1 MSKKKE
7 TEKEV
12 KFDFTTVERLPPPD
26 RQKSGIYDEMIRR
39 IDLLPEGVHKLEL
52 HGTAKP
58 NDVYIALSDRLKDT
72 PDIAVE
78 RRNGAIYIVKQ
89 YG

>member
-1 MSKKKE
+1 MPKKKE

-12 KFDFTTVERLPPPD
+12 KFDFTTVEFLPPPD
-26 RQKSGIYDEMIRR
+26 RQKSDIFDKMIRK
-39 IDLLPEGVHKLEL
+39 IDLLPDGVHKLEL

-58 NDVYIALSDRLKDT
+58 KDVYKALSDRLKDT

-78 RRNGAIYIVKQ
+78 RRNNAIYIVKQ
-89 YG
+89 